1 MSTITIDRSLAAGH
15 ASRRQRLRTFLGRFV
30 TYGVLTLGAIASL
43 LPFLWMLST
52 SFKQEQD
59 AFTFPPTFIPNPAI
73 TDNYAA
79 LIAPGLLGNAFGT
92 FLMRQFF
99 LTLPGELEEA
109 ARIDGAGRLRIFA
122 TIAVPL
128 SKPAVATLAVLTFV
142 NSWNNFLWPLIVI
155 NSDNKKMLTVGLS
168 TFQGQFNTH
177 W

>member
-1 MSTITIDRSLAAGH
+1 MIPGV
-15 ASRRQRLRTFLGRFV
+15 V
-30 TYGVLTLGAIASL
+30 TL
-43 LPFLWMLST
+43 
-52 SFKQEQD
+52 
-59 AFTFPPTFIPNPAI
+59 IPSYI
-73 TDNYAA
+73 LIREIGWVDTYAA

-155 NSDNKKMLTVGLS
+155 NSDNRKMLTVGLS

-177 W
+177 WGWLMAGSMLSLLPMLVVFFAAQRYFVQGIQFSGFK